1 MKEKIILYYL
11 IKIRF
16 LFCYL
21 IYIYIKKRKFLFMF
35 EEFRKKFIWK
45 LYFYYEV
52 RLFNVDLSIEIL
64 IER

>member
-1 MKEKIILYYL
+1 
-11 IKIRF
+11 
-16 LFCYL
+16 
-21 IYIYIKKRKFLFMF
+21 MF